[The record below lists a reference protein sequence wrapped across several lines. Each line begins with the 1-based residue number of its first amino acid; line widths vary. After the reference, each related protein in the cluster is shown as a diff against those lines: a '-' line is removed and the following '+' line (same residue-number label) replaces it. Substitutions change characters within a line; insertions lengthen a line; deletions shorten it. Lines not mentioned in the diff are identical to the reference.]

1 LAKRSTE
8 RRLENIW
15 GAISLATV
23 DKMEHAFAAATGR
36 GPSAIAAITQIN
48 ADPGMSIE
56 RLRRVIALSHSA
68 TVRLV
73 DQLAAEGLLL
83 REASTGPDKRARSL
97 YLTADGLSLLDTA
110 KAARRKIVEAALE
123 RLSPEERQ
131 VLGSII
137 EKMFP
142 ALVAAGDDSEVVC
155 RFCDEKACP
164 IERCPVPQHHLLS
177 AT

>member
-1 LAKRSTE
+1 MPKKSEE

-36 GPSAIAAITQIN
+36 GPSAIAAITQISFE
-48 ADPGMSIE
+48 PGMSIE

-73 DQLAAEGLLL
+73 DQLVAEGLTR
-83 REASTGPDKRARSL
+83 REASAGSDKRARSL
-97 YLTADGLSLLDTA
+97 TLTAEGMALLETA
-110 KAARRKIVEAALE
+110 KAARRNTVEAALD
-123 RLSPEERQ
+123 RLSPQERQ
-131 VLGSII
+131 ALGGII

-142 ALVAAGDDSEVVC
+142 ALVAPGDDSEVVC
-155 RFCDEKACP
+155 RFCDDKVCP
-164 IERCPVPQHHLLS
+164 IERCPVPQHHQV
-177 AT
+177 TQT